1 MSRRSNLVLS
11 LDDLSKEEVGIA
23 GGKGA
28 NLGEMRKAGFPVPD
42 GFVVTTEAFELFAR
56 GNDLEKKIGWLL
68 AKIDAN
74 NPKKLETYTSMIRL
88 IIESSRIPKAIVE
101 EVLAAYD
108 QVCKKA
114 GKRVP
119 VAVRSSATAEDSR
132 NASFAGQQATFL
144 NVSKNDEIIA
154 SVKRCWASTYTSRA
168 IYYRLKKGF
177 SMNLFTTAVVV
188 QRQIA
193 SQKAGVGFSIHPTTG
208 DRDSVVIESVLGQG
222 EELVSGRVTP
232 DTFTINKRTGM
243 IRERRIAEKKRM
255 KVTNKRG
262 EGLAEVA
269 IPRRLRQAQSLKSSE
284 LLELWSLAR
293 KLEAHYN
300 HPQDFEWAVE
310 DDGTLYLL
318 QTRPVTVLGG
328 KPGADEG
335 TSETEAELKGLG
347 ASPGIGVGKARLVLN
362 PNELAK
368 IQKGEILVAKMTTP
382 DYVPA
387 MMRAAGIVTDEGGM
401 TSHAAIVSRELGVP
415 CVVGTGRATKALT
428 QDTLLTVDGTKG
440 LVFRGRVEAEIQEEG
455 GDAEV
460 PSPSATAATAAA
472 AGQATT
478 MTTGTKVY
486 MNLGV
491 PEKVQDYLNLPF
503 DGIGLMRI
511 EFIIASYV
519 GAHPLFL
526 LESGVSSKFV
536 DRLAEGMATVA
547 GAVKPRPVVVRFSD
561 FKTNEYRELKGGEMY
576 EEQESNPMIGWRGVS
591 RYISQDFSEAF
602 RLELR
607 AMRRVRDDL
616 GLKNVWAMLP
626 FVRTRWEVEK
636 CLGMMEEEGL
646 VRDESFKV
654 WLMAEVPSIVFRAE
668 EFARLCDGFSVGSN
682 DLTQLILGIDR
693 DSSRLGK
700 MGYFD
705 ERDVAVKK
713 AVKQLIEAAHAS
725 GITIS
730 ICGQAPSVYPEL
742 AEYLV
747 GEGIDSLSV
756 NPDAVTKTKQIVF
769 EAEEKKM
776 KKVIAG

>member
-56 GNDLEKKIGWLL
+56 ENDLEKKVGWLL

-132 NASFAGQQATFL
+132 DASFAGQQATFL
-144 NVSKNDEIIA
+144 NVSKKDEIIA

-177 SMNLFTTAVVV
+177 SMNLFTTAVVI

-243 IRERRIAEKKRM
+243 IRERRIAQKKRM

-310 DDGTLYLL
+310 DDGILYLL

-328 KPGADEG
+328 KPGADEV

-368 IQKGEILVAKMTTP
+368 IQKGEILVTKMTTP

-387 MMRAAGIVTDEGGM
+387 MMKAAGIVTDEGGM

-460 PSPSATAATAAA
+460 PSPSSGAA

-491 PEKVQDYLNLPF
+491 PEKVQDYLKLPF

-526 LESGVSSKFV
+526 LENGLSSKFV

-547 GAVKPRPVVVRFSD
+547 RAITPRPVVVRFSD
-561 FKTNEYRELKGGEMY
+561 FKTNEYRDLKGGEIY

-626 FVRTRWEVEK
+626 FVRTPWEVEK

-654 WLMAEVPSIVFRAE
+654 WLMAEVPSMVFRAE

>member
-88 IIESSRIPKAIVE
+88 IIESSRIPKPIIE

-108 QVCKKA
+108 QVCKKT

-132 NASFAGQQATFL
+132 DASFAGQQATFL
-144 NVSKNDEIIA
+144 NVSKKDEIIA

-243 IRERRIAEKKRM
+243 IRERRIAQKKRM

-328 KPGADEG
+328 KPGADEV

-368 IQKGEILVAKMTTP
+368 IQKGEILVTKMTTP

-387 MMRAAGIVTDEGGM
+387 MMKAAGIVTDEGGM

-460 PSPSATAATAAA
+460 PSPSSGAA

-491 PEKVQDYLNLPF
+491 PEKVQDYLKLPF

-526 LESGVSSKFV
+526 LENGLSSKFV

-547 GAVKPRPVVVRFSD
+547 RAITPRPVVVRFSD
-561 FKTNEYRELKGGEMY
+561 FKTNEYRDLKGGEIY

-591 RYISQDFSEAF
+591 RYISQEFAEAF
-602 RLELR
+602 RLELH
-607 AMRRVRDDL
+607 AMKKVRDEM

-626 FVRTRWEVEK
+626 FVRTPWEVEK

>member
-88 IIESSRIPKAIVE
+88 IIESSRIPKPIIE

-108 QVCKKA
+108 RVCKKA

-132 NASFAGQQATFL
+132 DASFAGQQATFL
-144 NVSKNDEIIA
+144 NVSKKDEIIA

-177 SMNLFTTAVVV
+177 SMNLFTTAVVI

-243 IRERRIAEKKRM
+243 IRERRIAQKKRM

-328 KPGADEG
+328 KPGVDEG

-368 IQKGEILVAKMTTP
+368 IQKGEILVTKMTTP

-387 MMRAAGIVTDEGGM
+387 MMKAAGIVTDEGGM

-460 PSPSATAATAAA
+460 PSPSSGAA

-491 PEKVQDYLNLPF
+491 PEKVQDYLKLPF

-526 LESGVSSKFV
+526 LENGLSSKFV

-547 GAVKPRPVVVRFSD
+547 RAITPRPVVVRFSD
-561 FKTNEYRELKGGEMY
+561 FKTNEYRDLKGGEIY

-626 FVRTRWEVEK
+626 FVRTPWEVEK

>member
-56 GNDLEKKIGWLL
+56 ENDLEKKVGWLL

-88 IIESSRIPKAIVE
+88 IIESSRIPKPIIE

-108 QVCKKA
+108 QVCKKT

-132 NASFAGQQATFL
+132 DASFAGQQATFL

-243 IRERRIAEKKRM
+243 IRERRIAQKKRM

-310 DDGTLYLL
+310 DDGILYLL

-328 KPGADEG
+328 KPGADEV

-368 IQKGEILVAKMTTP
+368 IQKGEILVTKMTTP

-387 MMRAAGIVTDEGGM
+387 MMKAAGIVTDEGGM

-460 PSPSATAATAAA
+460 PSPSSGAA

-491 PEKVQDYLNLPF
+491 PEKVQDYLKLPF

-526 LESGVSSKFV
+526 LENGLSSKFV

-547 GAVKPRPVVVRFSD
+547 RAITPRPVVVRFSD
-561 FKTNEYRELKGGEMY
+561 FKTNEYRDLKGGEIY

-626 FVRTRWEVEK
+626 FVRTPWEVEK

-654 WLMAEVPSIVFRAE
+654 WLMAEVPSMVFRAE

>member
-74 NPKKLETYTSMIRL
+74 NPKKLETYASMIRL

-132 NASFAGQQATFL
+132 DASFAGQQATFL

-177 SMNLFTTAVVV
+177 SMNLFMTAVVV

-255 KVTNKRG
+255 KVTNMGG

-284 LLELWSLAR
+284 LLELWRLAR

-368 IQKGEILVAKMTTP
+368 IQKGEILVTKMTTP

-387 MMRAAGIVTDEGGM
+387 MMKAAGIVTDEGGM

-428 QDTLLTVDGTKG
+428 RDTLLTVDGTKG
-440 LVFRGRVEAEIQEEG
+440 LVFRGRVEAEIQGEG

-460 PSPSATAATAAA
+460 PSPSAGAA
-472 AGQATT
+472 AGQATTT

-607 AMRRVRDDL
+607 AMRRVRDEM
-616 GLKNVWAMLP
+616 GLENVWAMLP
-626 FVRTRWEVEK
+626 FVRTPWEVEK

-654 WLMAEVPSIVFRAE
+654 WLMAEVPSMVFRAE

-756 NPDAVTKTKQIVF
+756 NPDAVTKTKRIVF

>member
-68 AKIDAN
+68 AKIDEK

-132 NASFAGQQATFL
+132 DASFAGQQATFL

-255 KVTNKRG
+255 KVTNMGG

-368 IQKGEILVAKMTTP
+368 IQKGEILVTKMTTP

-387 MMRAAGIVTDEGGM
+387 MMKAAGIVTDEGGM

-440 LVFRGRVEAEIQEEG
+440 LVFRGRRRPGYYHDDRNKGVHEPRRAREG
-455 GDAEV
+455 SGL
-460 PSPSATAATAAA
+460 P
-472 AGQATT
+472 QASIRR
-478 MTTGTKVY
+478 
-486 MNLGV
+486 NRAD
-491 PEKVQDYLNLPF
+491 E
-503 DGIGLMRI
+503 
-511 EFIIASYV
+511 
-519 GAHPLFL
+519 
-526 LESGVSSKFV
+526 
-536 DRLAEGMATVA
+536 DRVHHC
-547 GAVKPRPVVVRFSD
+547 
-561 FKTNEYRELKGGEMY
+561 
-576 EEQESNPMIGWRGVS
+576 
-591 RYISQDFSEAF
+591 
-602 RLELR
+602 ELR
-607 AMRRVRDDL
+607 GGTSPLPSRERAFIEVRR
-616 GLKNVWAMLP
+616 
-626 FVRTRWEVEK
+626 
-636 CLGMMEEEGL
+636 
-646 VRDESFKV
+646 
-654 WLMAEVPSIVFRAE
+654 
-668 EFARLCDGFSVGSN
+668 
-682 DLTQLILGIDR
+682 
-693 DSSRLGK
+693 
-700 MGYFD
+700 
-705 ERDVAVKK
+705 
-713 AVKQLIEAAHAS
+713 
-725 GITIS
+725 
-730 ICGQAPSVYPEL
+730 
-742 AEYLV
+742 
-747 GEGIDSLSV
+747 
-756 NPDAVTKTKQIVF
+756 
-769 EAEEKKM
+769 
-776 KKVIAG
+776 

>member
-56 GNDLEKKIGWLL
+56 ENDLEKKVGWLL

-88 IIESSRIPKAIVE
+88 IIESSRIPKPIIE

-132 NASFAGQQATFL
+132 DASFAGQQATFL
-144 NVSKNDEIIA
+144 NVSKKDEIIA

-243 IRERRIAEKKRM
+243 IRERRIAQKKRM

-347 ASPGIGVGKARLVLN
+347 ASPGIGVGKARLVFN

-368 IQKGEILVAKMTTP
+368 IQKGEILVTKMTTP

-387 MMRAAGIVTDEGGM
+387 MMKAAGIVTDEGGM

-460 PSPSATAATAAA
+460 PSPSSGAA

-491 PEKVQDYLNLPF
+491 PEKVQDYLKLPF

-526 LESGVSSKFV
+526 LENGLSSKFV

-547 GAVKPRPVVVRFSD
+547 RAITPRPVVVRFSD
-561 FKTNEYRELKGGEMY
+561 FKTNEYRDLKGGEIY

-626 FVRTRWEVEK
+626 FVRTPWEVEK

>member
-56 GNDLEKKIGWLL
+56 ENDLEKKVGWLL

-88 IIESSRIPKAIVE
+88 IIESSRIPKPIIE

-108 QVCKKA
+108 QVCKKT

-132 NASFAGQQATFL
+132 DASFAGQQATFL

-177 SMNLFTTAVVV
+177 SMNLFTTAVVI

-255 KVTNKRG
+255 KVTNKHG
-262 EGLAEVA
+262 EGLADVA

-328 KPGADEG
+328 KPGVDEG

-347 ASPGIGVGKARLVLN
+347 ASPGVGVGKARLVFN

-368 IQKGEILVAKMTTP
+368 IQKGEILVTKMTTP

-387 MMRAAGIVTDEGGM
+387 MVKAAGIVTDEGGM
-401 TSHAAIVSRELGVP
+401 ASHAAIVSRELGVP
-415 CVVGTGRATKALT
+415 CVVGTGRATKALS
-428 QDTLLTVDGTKG
+428 QDLLLTVDGTKG
-440 LVFRGRVEAEIQEEG
+440 LVFRGRVAAEPLPKE
-455 GDAEV
+455 
-460 PSPSATAATAAA
+460 SATAAADMKRL
-472 AGQATT
+472 
-478 MTTGTKVY
+478 MTKTRVY

-491 PEKVQDYLNLPF
+491 PEKIQDYLNLPF
-503 DGIGLMRI
+503 DGIGLMRT
-511 EFIIASYV
+511 EFIIASHV

-526 LESGVSSKFV
+526 LENGLSSKFV
-536 DRLAEGMATVA
+536 DKLAEGMATVA
-547 GAVKPRPVVVRFSD
+547 RAINPRPVVVRFSD
-561 FKTNEYRELKGGEMY
+561 FKTNEYRDLKGGELY
-576 EEQESNPMIGWRGVS
+576 EEHESNPMIGWRGVS
-591 RYISQDFSEAF
+591 RYISQEFAEAF

-626 FVRTRWEVEK
+626 FVRTPWEVKK
-636 CLGMMEEEGL
+636 CLAMTEEEGL

>member
-1 MSRRSNLVLS
+1 
-11 LDDLSKEEVGIA
+11 
-23 GGKGA
+23 
-28 NLGEMRKAGFPVPD
+28 
-42 GFVVTTEAFELFAR
+42 
-56 GNDLEKKIGWLL
+56 
-68 AKIDAN
+68 
-74 NPKKLETYTSMIRL
+74 
-88 IIESSRIPKAIVE
+88 
-101 EVLAAYD
+101 
-108 QVCKKA
+108 
-114 GKRVP
+114 
-119 VAVRSSATAEDSR
+119 
-132 NASFAGQQATFL
+132 
-144 NVSKNDEIIA
+144 
-154 SVKRCWASTYTSRA
+154 
-168 IYYRLKKGF
+168 
-177 SMNLFTTAVVV
+177 
-188 QRQIA
+188 
-193 SQKAGVGFSIHPTTG
+193 
-208 DRDSVVIESVLGQG
+208 
-222 EELVSGRVTP
+222 
-232 DTFTINKRTGM
+232 
-243 IRERRIAEKKRM
+243 
-255 KVTNKRG
+255 
-262 EGLAEVA
+262 
-269 IPRRLRQAQSLKSSE
+269 
-284 LLELWSLAR
+284 
-293 KLEAHYN
+293 
-300 HPQDFEWAVE
+300 
-310 DDGTLYLL
+310 
-318 QTRPVTVLGG
+318 
-328 KPGADEG
+328 
-335 TSETEAELKGLG
+335 
-347 ASPGIGVGKARLVLN
+347 
-362 PNELAK
+362 
-368 IQKGEILVAKMTTP
+368 
-382 DYVPA
+382 
-387 MMRAAGIVTDEGGM
+387 M

-460 PSPSATAATAAA
+460 PSPSSGAA

-491 PEKVQDYLNLPF
+491 PEKVQDYLKLPF

-526 LESGVSSKFV
+526 LENGLSSKFV

-547 GAVKPRPVVVRFSD
+547 RAITPRPVVVRFSD
-561 FKTNEYRELKGGEMY
+561 FKTNEYRDLKGGEIY

-626 FVRTRWEVEK
+626 FVRTPWEVEK

>member
-56 GNDLEKKIGWLL
+56 ENDLEKKVGWLL

-88 IIESSRIPKAIVE
+88 IIESSRIPKPIIE

-108 QVCKKA
+108 QVCKKT

-132 NASFAGQQATFL
+132 DASFAGQQATFL
-144 NVSKNDEIIA
+144 NVSKKDEIIA

-177 SMNLFTTAVVV
+177 SMNLFTTAVVI

-243 IRERRIAEKKRM
+243 IRERRIAQKKRM

-310 DDGTLYLL
+310 DDGILYLL

-328 KPGADEG
+328 KPGADEV

-368 IQKGEILVAKMTTP
+368 IQKGEILVTKMTTP

-387 MMRAAGIVTDEGGM
+387 MMKAAGIVTDEGGM

-460 PSPSATAATAAA
+460 PSPSSGAA

-491 PEKVQDYLNLPF
+491 PEKVQDYLKLPF

-526 LESGVSSKFV
+526 LENGLSSKFV

-547 GAVKPRPVVVRFSD
+547 RAITPRPVVVRFSD
-561 FKTNEYRELKGGEMY
+561 FKTNEYRDLKGGEIY

-626 FVRTRWEVEK
+626 FVRTPWEVEK

-654 WLMAEVPSIVFRAE
+654 WLMAEVPSMVFRAE

>member
-74 NPKKLETYTSMIRL
+74 NPKKLETYASMIRL

-132 NASFAGQQATFL
+132 DASFAGQQATFL

-177 SMNLFTTAVVV
+177 SMNLFMTAVVV

-368 IQKGEILVAKMTTP
+368 IQKGEILVTKMTTP

-387 MMRAAGIVTDEGGM
+387 MMKAAGIVTDEGGM

-440 LVFRGRVEAEIQEEG
+440 LVFRGRVEAEIQGEG

-460 PSPSATAATAAA
+460 PSPSAGAA
-472 AGQATT
+472 AGQATTT

-607 AMRRVRDDL
+607 AMRRVRDEM
-616 GLKNVWAMLP
+616 GLENVWAMLP
-626 FVRTRWEVEK
+626 FVRTPWEVEK

-654 WLMAEVPSIVFRAE
+654 WLMAEVPSMVFRAE

-756 NPDAVTKTKQIVF
+756 NPDAVTKTKRIVF

>member
-132 NASFAGQQATFL
+132 DASFAGQQATFL
-144 NVSKNDEIIA
+144 NVSKKDEIIA

-368 IQKGEILVAKMTTP
+368 IQKGEILVTKMTTP

-387 MMRAAGIVTDEGGM
+387 MMKAAGIVTDEGGM

-428 QDTLLTVDGTKG
+428 RDTLLTVDGTKG
-440 LVFRGRVEAEIQEEG
+440 LVFRGRVEAEIQGEG

-460 PSPSATAATAAA
+460 PSPSAGAA
-472 AGQATT
+472 AGQATTT

-561 FKTNEYRELKGGEMY
+561 FKTNEYRELKGGEIY

-607 AMRRVRDDL
+607 AMRRVRDDM

-626 FVRTRWEVEK
+626 FVRTPWEVEK

-654 WLMAEVPSIVFRAE
+654 WLMAEVPSMVFRAE

>member
-42 GFVVTTEAFELFAR
+42 GFVVTTDAFELFAR
-56 GNDLEKKIGWLL
+56 ENDLEKKIGWLL

-88 IIESSRIPKAIVE
+88 VIESSRIPKAIVE

-132 NASFAGQQATFL
+132 DASFAGQQATFL
-144 NVSKNDEIIA
+144 NVSKKDEIIA

-177 SMNLFTTAVVV
+177 SMNLFMTAVVV

-243 IRERRIAEKKRM
+243 IRERRIAQKKRM

-368 IQKGEILVAKMTTP
+368 IQKGEILVTKMTTP

-387 MMRAAGIVTDEGGM
+387 MMKAAGIVTDEGGM

-460 PSPSATAATAAA
+460 PSPSSGAA

-491 PEKVQDYLNLPF
+491 PEKVQDYLKLPF

-526 LESGVSSKFV
+526 LENGLSSKFV

-547 GAVKPRPVVVRFSD
+547 RAITPRPVVVRFSD
-561 FKTNEYRELKGGEMY
+561 FKTNEYRDLKGGEIY

-626 FVRTRWEVEK
+626 FVRTPWEVEK

-756 NPDAVTKTKQIVF
+756 NPDAVTKTKRIVF

>member
-56 GNDLEKKIGWLL
+56 ENDLEKKVGWLL

-88 IIESSRIPKAIVE
+88 IIESSRIPKPIIE

-108 QVCKKA
+108 QVCKKT

-132 NASFAGQQATFL
+132 DASFAGQQATFL

-328 KPGADEG
+328 KPGADEV

-368 IQKGEILVAKMTTP
+368 IQKGEILVTKMTTP

-387 MMRAAGIVTDEGGM
+387 MMKAAGIVTDEGGM

-460 PSPSATAATAAA
+460 PSPSSGAA

-491 PEKVQDYLNLPF
+491 PEKVQDYLKLPF

-526 LESGVSSKFV
+526 LENGLSSKFV

-547 GAVKPRPVVVRFSD
+547 RAINPRPVVVRFSD

-607 AMRRVRDDL
+607 AMRRVRDEM
-616 GLKNVWAMLP
+616 GLKNVSAMLP
-626 FVRTRWEVEK
+626 FVRTPWEVEK

-654 WLMAEVPSIVFRAE
+654 WLMAEVPSMVFRAE

>member
-1 MSRRSNLVLS
+1 
-11 LDDLSKEEVGIA
+11 
-23 GGKGA
+23 
-28 NLGEMRKAGFPVPD
+28 
-42 GFVVTTEAFELFAR
+42 
-56 GNDLEKKIGWLL
+56 
-68 AKIDAN
+68 
-74 NPKKLETYTSMIRL
+74 MIRL
-88 IIESSRIPKAIVE
+88 VIESSRIPKAIVD
-101 EVLAAYD
+101 EVLAAYGEL
-108 QVCKKA
+108 CKRA
-114 GKRVP
+114 GKNKLS

-132 NASFAGQQATFL
+132 DASFAGQQATYL
-144 NVSKNDEIIA
+144 NVAKKDEIIA
-154 SVKRCWASTYTSRA
+154 SIKRCWASSYTPRA
-168 IYYRLKKGF
+168 ICYRFKKGF
-177 SMNLFTTAVVV
+177 GINLFTTAVVV

-193 SQKAGVGFSIHPTTG
+193 SQKAGVGFSVHPTTG

-232 DTFTINKRTGM
+232 DTFTLNKRTGM
-243 IRERRIAEKKRM
+243 IRERRIAEKRKM
-255 KVTNKRG
+255 KVPNG
-262 EGLAEVA
+262 HDVGLAEVA
-269 IPRRLRQAQSLKSSE
+269 VPRRLRRVQSLKAAE
-284 LLELWSLAR
+284 LVELWSLAR

-300 HPQDFEWAVE
+300 HPQDFEWAVVE
-310 DDGTLYLL
+310 DGTIYLL
-318 QTRPVTVLGG
+318 QTRPVTVLANPVHEGG
-328 KPGADEG
+328 G
-335 TSETEAELKGLG
+335 TSERAAELKGLG
-347 ASPGIGVGKARLVLN
+347 ASPGVASGKARLILN
-362 PNELAK
+362 PGELGRV
-368 IQKGEILVAKMTTP
+368 QSGEILVTRMTTP

-387 MMRAAGIVTDEGGM
+387 MMRAAGVVTDEGGM

-415 CVVGTGRATKALT
+415 CVVGTGRATKALS
-428 QDTLLTVDGTKG
+428 QDLLLTVDGTKG
-440 LVFRGRVEAEIQEEG
+440 LVFRGRVAAEPLPKE
-455 GDAEV
+455 
-460 PSPSATAATAAA
+460 SATAAADMKRL
-472 AGQATT
+472 
-478 MTTGTKVY
+478 MTKTKVY

-526 LESGVSSKFV
+526 LENGLSSKFV

-547 GAVKPRPVVVRFSD
+547 RAINPRPVVVRFSD
-561 FKTNEYRELKGGEMY
+561 FKTNEYRDLKGGEIY

-591 RYISQDFSEAF
+591 RYISQEFAEAF
-602 RLELR
+602 RLELH
-607 AMRRVRDDL
+607 AMKKVRDEM

-626 FVRTRWEVEK
+626 FVRTPWEVEK

-756 NPDAVTKTKQIVF
+756 NPDAVSKTKRIVF
-769 EAEEKKM
+769 EAEEKKA
-776 KKVIAG
+776 KRVIAG

>member
-132 NASFAGQQATFL
+132 DASFAGQQATFL
-144 NVSKNDEIIA
+144 NVSKKDEIIA

-368 IQKGEILVAKMTTP
+368 IQKGEILVTKMTTP

-387 MMRAAGIVTDEGGM
+387 MMKAAGIVTDEGGM

-440 LVFRGRVEAEIQEEG
+440 LVFRGRVEAEIQGEG

-460 PSPSATAATAAA
+460 PSPSAGAA
-472 AGQATT
+472 AGQATTT

-561 FKTNEYRELKGGEMY
+561 FKTNEYRELKGGEIY

-607 AMRRVRDDL
+607 AMRRVRDDM

-626 FVRTRWEVEK
+626 FVRTPWEVEK

-654 WLMAEVPSIVFRAE
+654 WLMAEVPSMVFRAE

>member
-1 MSRRSNLVLS
+1 MSALTSFVRT
-11 LDDLSKEEVGIA
+11 LDDLSKDDVGVA

-42 GFVVTTEAFELFAR
+42 GFVVTTQAFELFAR
-56 GNDLEKKIGWLL
+56 ANNLEKKVGWLL
-68 AKIDAN
+68 AKIDVN
-74 NPKKLETYTSMIRL
+74 NEKKLETYASMIRL
-88 IIESSRIPKAIVE
+88 IIESSRIPKAIVA
-101 EVLAAYD
+101 EVHAAYGELR
-108 QVCKKA
+108 KRA
-114 GKRVP
+114 GKKVS

-132 NASFAGQQATFL
+132 DASFAGQQATYL
-144 NVSKNDEIIA
+144 NVTKKDEVITSIR
-154 SVKRCWASTYTSRA
+154 RCWASSYTPRA
-168 IYYRLKKGF
+168 ICYRLKKGF
-177 SMNLFTTAVVV
+177 GINLFTTAVVV
-188 QRQIA
+188 QRQVA
-193 SQKAGVGFSIHPTTG
+193 SQKAGVGFSVHPTTG

-232 DTFTINKRTGM
+232 DTFTLNKKTGM
-243 IRERRIAEKKRM
+243 IRERRIAEKRKM
-255 KVTNKRG
+255 KVPNLHG
-262 EGLAEVA
+262 VGLEEVA
-269 IPRRLRQAQSLKSSE
+269 IPKRLRRAQSLKASE
-284 LLELWSLAR
+284 LIELWSLAR

-300 HPQDFEWAVE
+300 HPQDFEWAVVE
-310 DDGTLYLL
+310 DGTIYLL
-318 QTRPVTVLGG
+318 QTRPVTVLANPVQDGG
-328 KPGADEG
+328 GG
-335 TSETEAELKGLG
+335 GGISEREAELKGLG
-347 ASPGIGVGKARLVLN
+347 ASPGVASGKARLILG
-362 PNELAK
+362 PGELSRV
-368 IQKGEILVAKMTTP
+368 QSGEILVTKMTTP

-387 MMRAAGIVTDEGGM
+387 MMKAAGVVTDEGGM

-415 CVVGTGRATKALT
+415 CVVGTGRATKALSE
-428 QDTLLTVDGTKG
+428 DLLLTVDGTKG
-440 LVFRGRVEAEIQEEG
+440 LVFRGRVAVEAPKG
-455 GDAEV
+455 SAAVVVAADAKR
-460 PSPSATAATAAA
+460 
-472 AGQATT
+472 
-478 MTTGTKVY
+478 MTTKTKVY

-526 LESGVSSKFV
+526 LENGLSSKFV

-547 GAVKPRPVVVRFSD
+547 RAINPRPVVVRFSD
-561 FKTNEYRELKGGEMY
+561 FKTNEYRDLKGGEIY

-591 RYISQDFSEAF
+591 RYISQEFAEAF
-602 RLELR
+602 RLELH
-607 AMRRVRDDL
+607 AMRKVRDEM

-626 FVRTRWEVEK
+626 FVRTPWEVEK

-654 WLMAEVPSIVFRAE
+654 WLMAEVPSIVFRAD

-705 ERDVAVKK
+705 ERDVAVKM

-756 NPDAVTKTKQIVF
+756 NPDAVTKTKRIVF
-769 EAEEKKM
+769 EAEEKRMM
-776 KKVIAG
+776 KKVIAGF

>member
-1 MSRRSNLVLS
+1 MSALTSFVRT
-11 LDDLSKEEVGIA
+11 LDDLSKDDVGVA

-42 GFVVTTEAFELFAR
+42 GFVVTTQAFELFAR
-56 GNDLEKKIGWLL
+56 ANNLEKKVGWLL
-68 AKIDAN
+68 AKIDVN
-74 NPKKLETYTSMIRL
+74 NEKKLETYASMIRL
-88 IIESSRIPKAIVE
+88 IIESSRIPKAIVA
-101 EVLAAYD
+101 EVHAAYGELR
-108 QVCKKA
+108 KRA
-114 GKRVP
+114 GKKVS

-132 NASFAGQQATFL
+132 DASFAGQQATYL
-144 NVSKNDEIIA
+144 NVTKKDEVITSIR
-154 SVKRCWASTYTSRA
+154 SCWASSYTPRA
-168 IYYRLKKGF
+168 ICYRLKKGF
-177 SMNLFTTAVVV
+177 GINLFTTAVVV

-193 SQKAGVGFSIHPTTG
+193 SQKAGVGFSVHPTTG

-232 DTFTINKRTGM
+232 DTFTLNKRTGM
-243 IRERRIAEKKRM
+243 IRERRIAEKRKM
-255 KVTNKRG
+255 KVPNLLG
-262 EGLAEVA
+262 VGLEEVA
-269 IPRRLRQAQSLKSSE
+269 IPKRLRRAQSLKASE
-284 LLELWSLAR
+284 LIELWSLAR

-300 HPQDFEWAVE
+300 HRQDFEWAVVE
-310 DDGTLYLL
+310 DGTIYLL
-318 QTRPVTVLGG
+318 QTRPVTVLANPVQDGG
-328 KPGADEG
+328 GG
-335 TSETEAELKGLG
+335 GGISEREAELKGLG
-347 ASPGIGVGKARLVLN
+347 ASPGVANGKARLILG
-362 PNELAK
+362 PGELSRV
-368 IQKGEILVAKMTTP
+368 QSGEILVTKMTTP

-387 MMRAAGIVTDEGGM
+387 MMKAAGVVTDEGGM

-428 QDTLLTVDGTKG
+428 RDTLLTVDGTKG

-460 PSPSATAATAAA
+460 PSPSSGAA

-491 PEKVQDYLNLPF
+491 PEKVQDYLKLPF

-526 LESGVSSKFV
+526 LENGLSSKFV

-547 GAVKPRPVVVRFSD
+547 RAITPRPVVVRFSD
-561 FKTNEYRELKGGEMY
+561 FKTNEYRDLKGGEIY

-607 AMRRVRDDL
+607 AMRRVRDDM
-616 GLKNVWAMLP
+616 GLENVWAMLP
-626 FVRTRWEVEK
+626 FVRTPWEVEK

-654 WLMAEVPSIVFRAE
+654 WLMAEVPSMVFRAE

>member
-132 NASFAGQQATFL
+132 DASFAGQQATFL
-144 NVSKNDEIIA
+144 NVSKKDEIIA

-368 IQKGEILVAKMTTP
+368 IQKGEILVTKMTTP

-387 MMRAAGIVTDEGGM
+387 MMKAAGIVTDEGGM

-428 QDTLLTVDGTKG
+428 RDTLLTVDGTKG
-440 LVFRGRVEAEIQEEG
+440 LVFRGRVEAEIQGEG

-460 PSPSATAATAAA
+460 PSPSAGAA
-472 AGQATT
+472 AGQATTT

-561 FKTNEYRELKGGEMY
+561 FKTNEYRELKGGEIY

-602 RLELR
+602 RLELC
-607 AMRRVRDDL
+607 AMRRVRDDM

-626 FVRTRWEVEK
+626 FVRTPWEVEK

-654 WLMAEVPSIVFRAE
+654 WLMAEVPSMVFRAE

>member
-1 MSRRSNLVLS
+1 MLLGGSYIRF
-11 LDDLSKEEVGIA
+11 LDDLSISDVGVA

-28 NLGEMRKAGFPVPD
+28 NLGEMRKAGFTVPD

-56 GNDLEKKIGWLL
+56 ANTLEKKVGWLL
-68 AKIDAN
+68 AKIDVN
-74 NPKKLETYTSMIRL
+74 NEKKLETYTSMIRL
-88 IIESSRIPKAIVE
+88 VIESSRIPKAIVD
-101 EVLAAYD
+101 EVLAAYGEL
-108 QVCKKA
+108 CKRA
-114 GKRVP
+114 GKNKLS

-132 NASFAGQQATFL
+132 DASFAGQQATYL
-144 NVSKNDEIIA
+144 NVAKKDEIIA
-154 SVKRCWASTYTSRA
+154 SIKRCWASSYTPRA
-168 IYYRLKKGF
+168 ICYRFKKGF
-177 SMNLFTTAVVV
+177 GINLFTTAVVV

-193 SQKAGVGFSIHPTTG
+193 SQKAGVGFSVHPTTG

-243 IRERRIAEKKRM
+243 IRERRIAQKKRM

-310 DDGTLYLL
+310 DDGILYLL

-328 KPGADEG
+328 KPGADEV

-382 DYVPA
+382 DYVPD
-387 MMRAAGIVTDEGGM
+387 MMKAAGIVTDEGGM

-460 PSPSATAATAAA
+460 PSPSSGAA

-491 PEKVQDYLNLPF
+491 PEKVQDYLKLPF

-526 LESGVSSKFV
+526 LENGLSSKFV

-547 GAVKPRPVVVRFSD
+547 RAITPRPVVVRFSD
-561 FKTNEYRELKGGEMY
+561 FKTNEYRDLKGGEIY

-591 RYISQDFSEAF
+591 RYISQEFAEAF
-602 RLELR
+602 RLELH
-607 AMRRVRDDL
+607 AMKKVRDEM

-626 FVRTRWEVEK
+626 FVRTPWEVEK

-756 NPDAVTKTKQIVF
+756 NPDAVTKTKRIVF

>member
-1 MSRRSNLVLS
+1 
-11 LDDLSKEEVGIA
+11 
-23 GGKGA
+23 
-28 NLGEMRKAGFPVPD
+28 
-42 GFVVTTEAFELFAR
+42 
-56 GNDLEKKIGWLL
+56 
-68 AKIDAN
+68 
-74 NPKKLETYTSMIRL
+74 
-88 IIESSRIPKAIVE
+88 
-101 EVLAAYD
+101 
-108 QVCKKA
+108 
-114 GKRVP
+114 
-119 VAVRSSATAEDSR
+119 
-132 NASFAGQQATFL
+132 
-144 NVSKNDEIIA
+144 
-154 SVKRCWASTYTSRA
+154 
-168 IYYRLKKGF
+168 
-177 SMNLFTTAVVV
+177 
-188 QRQIA
+188 
-193 SQKAGVGFSIHPTTG
+193 
-208 DRDSVVIESVLGQG
+208 
-222 EELVSGRVTP
+222 
-232 DTFTINKRTGM
+232 
-243 IRERRIAEKKRM
+243 
-255 KVTNKRG
+255 
-262 EGLAEVA
+262 
-269 IPRRLRQAQSLKSSE
+269 
-284 LLELWSLAR
+284 
-293 KLEAHYN
+293 
-300 HPQDFEWAVE
+300 
-310 DDGTLYLL
+310 
-318 QTRPVTVLGG
+318 
-328 KPGADEG
+328 
-335 TSETEAELKGLG
+335 
-347 ASPGIGVGKARLVLN
+347 
-362 PNELAK
+362 
-368 IQKGEILVAKMTTP
+368 
-382 DYVPA
+382 
-387 MMRAAGIVTDEGGM
+387 
-401 TSHAAIVSRELGVP
+401 
-415 CVVGTGRATKALT
+415 
-428 QDTLLTVDGTKG
+428 
-440 LVFRGRVEAEIQEEG
+440 
-455 GDAEV
+455 
-460 PSPSATAATAAA
+460 
-472 AGQATT
+472 

-526 LESGVSSKFV
+526 LENGLSSKFV

-547 GAVKPRPVVVRFSD
+547 RAINPRPVVVRFSD
-561 FKTNEYRELKGGEMY
+561 FKTNEYRDLKGGEIY

-607 AMRRVRDDL
+607 AMRRVRDEL

-626 FVRTRWEVEK
+626 FVRTPWEVEK

-654 WLMAEVPSIVFRAE
+654 WLMAEVPSMVFRAE

-776 KKVIAG
+776 KKVIAS

>member
-74 NPKKLETYTSMIRL
+74 NPKKLETYASMIRL

-132 NASFAGQQATFL
+132 DASFAGQQATFL
-144 NVSKNDEIIA
+144 NVSKKDEIIA

-368 IQKGEILVAKMTTP
+368 IQKGEILVTKMTTP

-387 MMRAAGIVTDEGGM
+387 MMKAAGIVTDEGGM

-428 QDTLLTVDGTKG
+428 RDTLLTVDGTKG
-440 LVFRGRVEAEIQEEG
+440 LVFRGRVEAEIQGEG

-460 PSPSATAATAAA
+460 PSPSAGAA
-472 AGQATT
+472 AGQATTT

-561 FKTNEYRELKGGEMY
+561 FKTNEYRELKGGEIY

-607 AMRRVRDDL
+607 AMRRVRDDM

-626 FVRTRWEVEK
+626 FVRTPWEVEK

-654 WLMAEVPSIVFRAE
+654 WLMAEVPSMVFRAE

>member
-56 GNDLEKKIGWLL
+56 ENDLEKKVGWLL

-88 IIESSRIPKAIVE
+88 IIESSRIPKPIIE

-132 NASFAGQQATFL
+132 DASFAGQQATFL
-144 NVSKNDEIIA
+144 NVSKKDEIIA

-177 SMNLFTTAVVV
+177 SMNLFTTAVVI

-243 IRERRIAEKKRM
+243 IRERRIAQKKRM

-310 DDGTLYLL
+310 DDGILYLL

-328 KPGADEG
+328 KPGADEV

-368 IQKGEILVAKMTTP
+368 IQKGEILVTKMTTP

-387 MMRAAGIVTDEGGM
+387 MMKAAGIVTDEGGM

-460 PSPSATAATAAA
+460 PSPSSGAA

-491 PEKVQDYLNLPF
+491 PEKVQDYLKLPF

-526 LESGVSSKFV
+526 LENGLSSKFV

-547 GAVKPRPVVVRFSD
+547 RAITPRPVVVRFSD
-561 FKTNEYRELKGGEMY
+561 FKTNEYRDLKGGEIY

-626 FVRTRWEVEK
+626 FVRTPWEVEK

-705 ERDVAVKK
+705 ERDVAVKM

-756 NPDAVTKTKQIVF
+756 NPDAVTKTKRIVF
-769 EAEEKKM
+769 EAEEKRMM
-776 KKVIAG
+776 KKVIAGF